1 MSMGFTIDDEK
12 RKPLEMILPPEKCA
26 DFTWV
31 GGYWNGIQMY
41 KNKYTGRYLTLNS
54 KGQCFV
60 CKAFSNY
67 FVAVDAVEAIG
78 IAYSLRTSAV
88 KRANGGYS
96 DLAFGTKK
104 I

>member
-26 DFTWV
+26 DFIWV

-41 KNKYTGRYLTLNS
+41 KNIYTGRYLTINTN
-54 KGQCFV
+54 GQCFI
-60 CKAFSNY
+60 CRALSNY

-78 IAYSLRTSAV
+78 LAYSRRTPALEISG
-88 KRANGGYS
+88 GGYS
-96 DLAFGTKK
+96 DLAFASKK